1 MTQVENQMDAALIH
15 STLVEVLQ
23 NIQATS
29 ELECP
34 PLGGGTKPIEE
45 LPKFDS
51 KIWPVAIGMLGAKL
65 GITIANDVN
74 IFRQDDSCVALT
86 IDEIVAK
93 VVALADTQVAAE
105 PKQANAQ

>member
-1 MTQVENQMDAALIH
+1 MNAALIH
-15 STLVEVLQ
+15 ATLVEVLQ

-34 PLGGGTKPIEE
+34 PLGGATKPIEE
-45 LPKFDS
+45 LQKFDS

-65 GITIANDVN
+65 GINIANDVN
-74 IFRQDDSCVALT
+74 IFRQDDSCIALT

-93 VVALADTQVAAE
+93 VVSLVEARPVVE
-105 PKQANAQ
+105 PQQANAQ

>member
-1 MTQVENQMDAALIH
+1 MDAALIH
-15 STLVEVLQ
+15 ATLVEVLQ

-34 PLGGGTKPIEE
+34 PLGGATKPIEE

-65 GITIANDVN
+65 GINIANDVN
-74 IFRQDDSCVALT
+74 IFRQEDSCIALT

-93 VVALADTQVAAE
+93 VVSLVEAQPVVE

>member
-1 MTQVENQMDAALIH
+1 MDAALIH

-23 NIQATS
+23 NIQVTS

-51 KIWPVAIGMLGAKL
+51 KIWPVAIGMLGTKL
-65 GITIANDVN
+65 GINIANDVN
-74 IFRQDDSCVALT
+74 IFRQDDSSIALT

-93 VVALADTQVAAE
+93 VVSLVEAQAVVE

>member
-1 MTQVENQMDAALIH
+1 MDAALIH

-34 PLGGGTKPIEE
+34 PLTGGTKPVEE

-65 GITIANDVN
+65 GVSIANDVN

-93 VVALADTQVAAE
+93 VSALADAQIEVGA
-105 PKQANAQ
+105 KQANAQ

>member
-1 MTQVENQMDAALIH
+1 MDAALIH

-23 NIQATS
+23 SIQMTS

-34 PLGGGTKPIEE
+34 PLTGGTKPVEE

-51 KIWPVAIGMLGAKL
+51 KIWPVAIGMLGTKL

-74 IFRQDDSCVALT
+74 IFRQDDSCIALT

-93 VVALADTQVAAE
+93 VGALADAQIEVEA
-105 PKQANAQ
+105 KQANA

>member
-1 MTQVENQMDAALIH
+1 MDAVLIH
-15 STLVEVLQ
+15 STLVEILQ

-29 ELECP
+29 DLECP
-34 PLGGGTKPIEE
+34 PIGGGTKPVEE

-51 KIWPVAIGMLGAKL
+51 KIWPVAIGMLSVKL

-74 IFRQDDSCVALT
+74 IFREDDSCVALT

-93 VVALADTQVAAE
+93 VGALAEAHAE
-105 PKQANAQ
+105 VKPKPKQANAQ

>member
-1 MTQVENQMDAALIH
+1 MAHMEIQMDAALIQT
-15 STLVEVLQ
+15 TLVEVLQ

-34 PLGGGTKPIEE
+34 PLGGATKPIEE

-65 GITIANDVN
+65 GIN
-74 IFRQDDSCVALT
+74 VAMM
-86 IDEIVAK
+86 
-93 VVALADTQVAAE
+93 
-105 PKQANAQ
+105 

>member
-1 MTQVENQMDAALIH
+1 MEVYMDAALIH

-34 PLGGGTKPIEE
+34 SLGGASKPIEE

-65 GITIANDVN
+65 GITIASDVN
-74 IFRQDDSCVALT
+74 IFRQDDSSIALT

-93 VVALADTQVAAE
+93 VAALAEVQAVVE